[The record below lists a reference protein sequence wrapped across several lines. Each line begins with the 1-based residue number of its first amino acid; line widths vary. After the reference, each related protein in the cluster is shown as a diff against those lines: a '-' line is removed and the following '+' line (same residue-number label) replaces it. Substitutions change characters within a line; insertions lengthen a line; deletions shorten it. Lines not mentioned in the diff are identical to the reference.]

1 MKNYFKFSAGFIG
14 LYLFFILSSMPLSF
28 VSQWFELPKNVFVGK
43 VSGSIWQ
50 GEISS
55 LVVDGITI
63 NKVESELS
71 FFSLL
76 LFSPEIKLSFGAP
89 SLKGPEGSVTI
100 SGVFSDLT
108 IDNMVLST
116 EANLMTNK
124 LQLPI
129 PIVAH
134 DYIDLN
140 IEHFTLGQP
149 VCQELIGNIIWQK
162 AAVSAL
168 GEKIQLGK
176 LEAKLTCQKGD
187 MVVEINPKNDLGL
200 SFTAS
205 IGQGFR
211 ASGDGYLTPTDK
223 TPEAIQQILPF
234 LGKADNQGRHRLV
247 F

>member
-134 DYIDLN
+134 DI
-140 IEHFTLGQP
+140 
-149 VCQELIGNIIWQK
+149 LI
-162 AAVSAL
+162 
-168 GEKIQLGK
+168 
-176 LEAKLTCQKGD
+176 
-187 MVVEINPKNDLGL
+187 
-200 SFTAS
+200 
-205 IGQGFR
+205 
-211 ASGDGYLTPTDK
+211 
-223 TPEAIQQILPF
+223 
-234 LGKADNQGRHRLV
+234 
-247 F
+247 